1 MSEFEKAELLKE
13 RANVSFEEARD
24 ALRAC
29 DGRLADAFDMI
40 ERRKR
45 AAADL
50 EARRAAER
58 AASATSCDFGRET
71 GRAYDSYR
79 NAYSYGSGSNSYSS
93 CAGCRYADERYTG
106 SHGESFG
113 QSLWRLIR
121 TAFRK
126 SVENDLVVSDHGV
139 EKFRMPVLVFL
150 ILLTMFSAAV
160 LIAMGISLFFGITY
174 SFQGRDDLSGV
185 NRVMNDVGNRASRW
199 WENNSHV
206 SYETQQLCRKYDAM
220 DENK

>member
-1 MSEFEKAELLKE
+1 M
-13 RANVSFEEARD
+13 
-24 ALRAC
+24 
-29 DGRLADAFDMI
+29 
-40 ERRKR
+40 
-45 AAADL
+45 
-50 EARRAAER
+50 
-58 AASATSCDFGRET
+58 
-71 GRAYDSYR
+71 
-79 NAYSYGSGSNSYSS
+79 
-93 CAGCRYADERYTG
+93 
-106 SHGESFG
+106 
-113 QSLWRLIR
+113 
-121 TAFRK
+121 
-126 SVENDLVVSDHGV
+126 VSDHGV